1 MKVLWFA
8 NTPGLGQ
15 HYLNLKSVTGGWITS
30 LQAEME
36 KSAACTLGFAFYSDK
51 KIAPFEFNGTS
62 YFPVQRVAHH
72 KRKRFYHRIAGKT
85 EYDEN
90 INNFLNIVESFK
102 PDIIHIHGT
111 ENSFGLILNFITTI
125 PIVITIQGNLTV
137 YAKKYFSGTKK
148 PGIFSQLVSGNPF
161 FTLDFKQFA
170 RRSGIEKEILKK
182 AKYIFG
188 RTDWDRR
195 ICQVL
200 AHAATYFHMDEVMR
214 PTFYEMQWHPP
225 KNLVPVFFTTSSNSL
240 YKGFE
245 MIIETALLLVKQNIQ
260 FNWLVAGLTENDPL
274 VRLIKKSTGVK
285 KLEEINIRLL
295 GQLSEQTLSDQ
306 LMHADVYVQVSHIE
320 NSPNSICEAMLL
332 GMPIIASFAGGTS
345 SLLVDGKTGVL
356 VQDGDPYALAGA
368 LIEMVASALNATQL
382 ASEARTVA
390 HKRHNKADILSH
402 LLFTYGNIIKTHHAQ
417 QFS

>member
-15 HYLNLKSVTGGWITS
+15 HFLNLKSVTGGWITS

-36 KSAACTLGFAFYSDK
+36 KSTACKLGYVFYSDQ

-62 YFPVQRVAHH
+62 YFPVQRVAHR
-72 KRKRFYHRIAGKT
+72 KRKRFFHRIAGKT

-90 INNFLNIVESFK
+90 INSFLSIVASFK
-102 PDIIHIHGT
+102 PDIINIHGT
-111 ENSFGLILNFITTI
+111 ENSFGLILHSITTI
-125 PIVITIQGNLTV
+125 PAVITLQGNLTV
-137 YAKKYFSGTKK
+137 YVSGIKK
-148 PGIFSQLVSGNPF
+148 PGLSSQLLSGNPF
-161 FTLDFKQFA
+161 FTLDFKQFVK
-170 RRSGIEKEILKK
+170 RSGIEKEILKK

-200 AHAATYFHMDEVMR
+200 ARGANYFHMEEVMR
-214 PTFYEMQWHPP
+214 PTFYKMKWQPT
-225 KNLVPVFFTTSSNSL
+225 KNPAPVFFTTSTNSL

-245 MIIETALLLVKQNIQ
+245 MVVETALLLVEQNIRFSWQ
-260 FNWLVAGLTENDPL
+260 VAGLTENDPL
-274 VRLIKKSTGVK
+274 VRLIKKSSGVN

-295 GQLSEQTLSDQ
+295 GQLSEQTLADY

-320 NSPNSICEAMLL
+320 NSPNSVCEAMLL
-332 GMPIIASFAGGTS
+332 GMPIVASFAGGTS
-345 SLLVDGKTGVL
+345 SLLVDGETGTL

-368 LIEMVASALNATQL
+368 LIEMVELPLDAIRL
-382 ASEARTVA
+382 ANKAREVA

-402 LLFTYGNIIKTHHAQ
+402 LLLTYGNIIKSHHAQ